1 MNRFCLYRLTVSNVR
16 YDSSASRMRED
27 EIHFRVARKGSLRRN
42 RRILGRRALRYF
54 QWYIFKRYGKF
65 IPLAKI
71 RVHFEREEPA
81 KQAQTKIAAEIR
93 MMEQED
99 GRWQAHQQPSR
110 IIPLR
115 ATKIEREILKLLEGG
130 SKAAARAE
138 KKHKKI
144 MEEWMRMLRDAKK
157 RKSS

>member
-1 MNRFCLYRLTVSNVR
+1 MCV
-16 YDSSASRMRED
+16 
-27 EIHFRVARKGSLRRN
+27 
-42 RRILGRRALRYF
+42 RILGRRALRYF